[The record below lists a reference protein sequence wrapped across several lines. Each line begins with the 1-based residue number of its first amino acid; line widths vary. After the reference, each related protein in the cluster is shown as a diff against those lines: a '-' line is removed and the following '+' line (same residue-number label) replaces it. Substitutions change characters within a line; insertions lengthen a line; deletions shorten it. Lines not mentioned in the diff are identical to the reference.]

1 MCVLVILCTF
11 SSCTATGSFPVFFF
25 YQRSLVYLYIFWYQ
39 VVKVHQDTV
48 NMYLEDVI
56 LGSINQTAD
65 AQAREEIHRK
75 AEELDNITYA
85 MEETYVS
92 SLECYDIQLNQFEN
106 LTTKLLID
114 DNKPHALIIML
125 VFSAR

>member
-1 MCVLVILCTF
+1 M
-11 SSCTATGSFPVFFF
+11 
-25 YQRSLVYLYIFWYQ
+25 
-39 VVKVHQDTV
+39 HQDTV

-56 LGSINQTAD
+56 LGSTNQTAD

-106 LTTKLLID
+106 FTTKLLID
-114 DNKPHALIIML
+114 DNEPQTLIIML
-125 VFSAR
+125 VFSAW

>member
-1 MCVLVILCTF
+1 M
-11 SSCTATGSFPVFFF
+11 
-25 YQRSLVYLYIFWYQ
+25 
-39 VVKVHQDTV
+39 HQDTV

-114 DNKPHALIIML
+114 DNKPQALIIML